1 MAGRELPRATL
12 EAAAHWYVQLNDA
25 TTAATERAAWERWL
39 AADAS
44 HRQAWARMQALSQRL
59 HAVPGELAGPT
70 LSGARERR
78 RRTLKLL
85 TLLLSGG
92 GTLALLPEL
101 EAGWQVAAADL
112 RTATGERR
120 RVVLADG
127 GSLDLNSASAVDVDY
142 GAHLRRLRLLAGE
155 IFVSTAA
162 DPRPFEVH
170 TGHGAI
176 RALGTRFGVRLD
188 GATTR
193 VAVHQHAV
201 EIRPLAGPPRRLAAG
216 EEVDFDAAG
225 VSPSQPLTA
234 GSGAWRDGRL
244 IAIDRRLDDFLGE
257 LARHRRG
264 HLAWSPAVA
273 GLRLSG
279 VFRLGDSDAV
289 LDNLAAS
296 LPIRLHFL
304 TRYWVRVDAA

>member
-1 MAGRELPRATL
+1 MRHDARGVPVATAC
-12 EAAAHWYVQLNDA
+12 AAAV
-25 TTAATERAAWERWL
+25 AAFESGSQRLSSFDGDPLEDFAAASAQDPGWLLPHVARAGFLLTLTERA
-39 AADAS
+39 
-44 HRQAWARMQALSQRL
+44 
-59 HAVPGELAGPT
+59 
-70 LSGARERR
+70 
-78 RRTLKLL
+78 
-85 TLLLSGG
+85 
-92 GTLALLPEL
+92 LLPQARAALDAKEIQAYYVIEADYL
-101 EAGWQVAAADL
+101 ETGAVRLVAVDRPNEGL
-112 RTATGERR
+112 SMI
-120 RVVLADG
+120 VLADG
-127 GSLDLNSASAVDVDY
+127 GSLDLNRASAVDGDY
-142 GAHLRRLRLLAGE
+142 GANLRRLRLLAGE

-279 VFRLGDSDAV
+279 VFRLADSDAV